1 MGDARARCLG
11 ALGDARARWR
21 GALADARARW
31 PTLDAWALHKIFFF
45 MGRTLRSPVRK

>member
-31 PTLDAWALHKIFFF
+31 PTLDAWALHKFFF
-45 MGRTLRSPVRK
+45 FSWDGR